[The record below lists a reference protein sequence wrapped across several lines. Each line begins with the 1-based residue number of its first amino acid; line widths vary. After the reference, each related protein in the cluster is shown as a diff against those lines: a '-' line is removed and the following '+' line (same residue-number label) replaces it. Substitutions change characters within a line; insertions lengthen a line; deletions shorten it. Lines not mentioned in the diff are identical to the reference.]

1 MEKYLILAQAIR
13 SGQVPHEDL
22 PEIFKDE
29 VFAKWYQTQE
39 ENANPVL

>member
-1 MEKYLILAQAIR
+1 MSNYELLAKAIR

-29 VFAKWYQTQE
+29 VFAKWYE
-39 ENANPVL
+39 RMEVN

>member
-1 MEKYLILAQAIR
+1 MTNYELLAQAIR

-29 VFAKWYQTQE
+29 VFSKWYQTQE